1 MLINSIFM
9 LFDSYM
15 MLIDCRMMNEGFELS
30 MNEFVEELEA
40 RLALFVVFVSEA
52 DKIYRVHAVLMV
64 ELWIVPLRVC

>member
-1 MLINSIFM
+1 MIINSIFM
-9 LFDSYM
+9 LCDSEM

-40 RLALFVVFVSEA
+40 MLALLIVFVNEA

-64 ELWIVPLRVC
+64 ELWIVPVRVC

>member
-9 LFDSYM
+9 LCDSYM

-40 RLALFVVFVSEA
+40 RIALLIVFVNEA
-52 DKIYRVHAVLMV
+52 DKIYRVHAMLMV
-64 ELWIVPLRVC
+64 ELWIVPVRVC